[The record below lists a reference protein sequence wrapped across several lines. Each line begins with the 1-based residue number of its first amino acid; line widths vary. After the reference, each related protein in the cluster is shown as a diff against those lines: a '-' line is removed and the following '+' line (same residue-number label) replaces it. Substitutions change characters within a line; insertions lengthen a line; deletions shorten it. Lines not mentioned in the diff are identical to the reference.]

1 MNKKQK
7 IIVVVT
13 IFALVLLCGGLTFAY
28 FTSFTS
34 SESGST
40 IATKGGTMNIKYDNG
55 SGNITLS
62 NIYPRSSAWVNKTF
76 TVTGNNTTDLSMYYG
91 ISLVV
96 DNNSFGN
103 YLSYTLTGTNTSN
116 NGNLIPNTTE
126 NQTIFD
132 GVETYDLG
140 VGSFNKATN
149 AVHTYSFKIF
159 FLDTGEEQNYA
170 QEANFASHLVINSI
184 NPDGSVAYV
193 GQGRNFITE
202 NSTTVDREFSVLSN
216 AIKEEKYV
224 ASLIVEKNT
233 YSDGELKYTLTGTN
247 SSNNGTMIANATNV
261 SIPSGDNQV
270 ITLGTGV
277 LSGSGSTKHNYKIT
291 INDNNDGISSLSNA
305 ISEKYD
311 VMLLSHLRNFYGRL
325 EITSGNKTIYSAVI
339 KQGTKDNPTTTI
351 GTAATTNE
359 GLIKTTDDYGT
370 AYYYRGAA
378 ENNYVRFAGMCW
390 RIVRTTGNNDVK
402 LVLYNNDSSDCTL
415 TGEGLAYAKYASSY
429 TSSFSDNH
437 AHTSAGYMYGLEDD
451 NTNTAC
457 LFNVN
462 DTVVNK
468 YSSYKTES
476 ACTKAGGKWAAN
488 QYSVYF
494 SNVKESV
501 ALKNLNTWYKAKLTA
516 YTDKLADVIWCND
529 KSVSSTTSTG
539 YTFGIAGRGSNSSY
553 SLICPNDYNGGKLSK
568 YTVSDTT
575 NGNGDLTYPIGLLT
589 ADEIIYAGG
598 VVASNNTL
606 STQYLYTNTGKADI
620 LLTPFQYDS
629 NDNIDEGQVTLHSA
643 ATNGNNMYPYVPDQ
657 TMVLFV
663 FLGVDTYLRPS
674 IALKGNVIVSGS
686 GSASDPFVVK

>member
-96 DNNSFGN
+96 DNNDFGS
-103 YLSYTLTGTNTSN
+103 YLSYTLSGTNTSN

-126 NQTIFD
+126 NQNILYE
-132 GVETYDLG
+132 VETYDLG

-159 FLDTGEEQNYA
+159 FLDTGKEQNYA
-170 QEANFASHLVINSI
+170 QEANFAAHLVINSI
-184 NPDGSVAYV
+184 NPDGAVAYV
-193 GQGRNFITE
+193 GHGRNFITE
-202 NSTTVDREFSVLSN
+202 NATTVDREFSILSN
-216 AIKEEKYV
+216 EIKEEKYV
-224 ASLIVEKNT
+224 VSLIVEENT

-261 SIPSGDNQV
+261 SIPNGDNQV

-291 INDNNDGISSLSNA
+291 INDNNDEISFLSKN
-305 ISEKYD
+305 YN
-311 VMLLSHLRNFYGRL
+311 LTPLRMKRKFVGLL
-325 EITSGNKTIYSAVI
+325 EIISGNKTLYSAVTE
-339 KQGTKDNPTTTI
+339 QGTKDSPTTTI
-351 GTAATTNE
+351 GTAANPDE

-390 RIVRTTGNNDVK
+390 RIVRTTGNNNVK

-415 TGEGLAYAKYASSY
+415 TGEGLAYAKFASNY

-437 AHTSAGYMYGLEDD
+437 AHTSAGYMYGLEDE

-457 LFNVN
+457 LFNEN
-462 DTVVNK
+462 DKVVNK

-476 ACTKAGGKWAAN
+476 ACVKAGGKWAAN

-529 KSVSSTTSTG
+529 KSISGTTSTG
-539 YTFGIAGRGSNSSY
+539 YTFGVAGRRANGSY
-553 SLICPNDYNGGKLSK
+553 SLICPDDYNGGKLSK

-589 ADEIIYAGG
+589 VDEVMYAGG
-598 VVASNNTL
+598 VEITNESLGYL
-606 STQYLYTNTGKADI
+606 SANTGKADI
-620 LLTPFQYDS
+620 LLTPYQYSS
-629 NDNIDEGQVTLHSA
+629 NYDYDNAEITFHASVAG
-643 ATNGNNMYPYVPDQ
+643 GNNLFPYIPDE
-657 TMVLFV
+657 TMVLIV
-663 FLGVDTYLRPS
+663 FLGADTYLRPS

-686 GSASDPFVVK
+686 GSASDPFVVR

>member
-96 DNNSFGN
+96 DNNDFGS
-103 YLSYTLTGTNTSN
+103 YLSYTLSGTNTSN

-126 NQTIFD
+126 NQNIFYE
-132 GVETYDLG
+132 VETYDLG

-159 FLDTGEEQNYA
+159 FLDTGKEQNYA
-170 QEANFASHLVINSI
+170 QEANFAAHLVINSI

-261 SIPSGDNQV
+261 SIPNGDNQV

-291 INDNNDGISSLSNA
+291 INDNNDEISFLSKNYNLTPLMM
-305 ISEKYD
+305 KKRKF
-311 VMLLSHLRNFYGRL
+311 VGLL
-325 EITSGNKTIYSAVI
+325 EIISGNKTIYSAVI
-339 KQGTKDNPTTTI
+339 KQGTKDNPITTI
-351 GTAATTNE
+351 GTAANTDE

-370 AYYYRGAA
+370 AYYYRGAV

-415 TGEGLAYAKYASSY
+415 TGEGLAYAKFASNY
-429 TSSFSDNH
+429 TSAFNDTNSSEVNGIVN
-437 AHTSAGYMYGLEDD
+437 SAFMYGQFFTTDANRCLMLE
-451 NTNTAC
+451 NGS
-457 LFNVN
+457 
-462 DTVVNK
+462 VVDKVRTYGNET
-468 YSSYKTES
+468 S
-476 ACTKAGGKWAAN
+476 CINAGGKWATTMYDAT
-488 QYSVYF
+488 F
-494 SNVKESV
+494 ANVKKSTS
-501 ALKNLNTWYKAKLTA
+501 LTNLETWYKARLES
-516 YTDKLADVIWCND
+516 YNDKLADVIWCND
-529 KSVSSTTSTG
+529 KKVASSSSEIVSFALNERFQTG
-539 YTFGIAGRGSNSSY
+539 ASM
-553 SLICPNDYNGGKLSK
+553 ICNDDAMEGKLNK
-568 YTVSDTT
+568 YTVNDTT
-575 NGNGDLTYPIGLLT
+575 NGNGDLTYPIGMLT
-589 ADEIIYAGG
+589 ADEIAFAGG
-598 VVASNNTL
+598 SVTGQTSTFYISENASLASWTLTPIEWSSSDGSSTAIITGSQFGYMYSVISNNK
-606 STQYLYTNTGKADI
+606 YI
-620 LLTPFQYDS
+620 
-629 NDNIDEGQVTLHSA
+629 
-643 ATNGNNMYPYVPDQ
+643 
-657 TMVLFV
+657 
-663 FLGVDTYLRPS
+663 RPS

-686 GSASDPFVVK
+686 GSASDPFVVR

>member
-76 TVTGNNTTDLSMYYG
+76 TVTGNNTTDLNMYYG

-96 DNNSFGN
+96 DNNDFGS
-103 YLSYTLTGTNTSN
+103 YLSYTLSGTNTSN
-116 NGNLIPNTTE
+116 NGSLIPNITT
-126 NQTIFD
+126 NQSIN
-132 GVETYDLG
+132 GVSSTYELG

-170 QEANFASHLVINSI
+170 QDAYFAAHLVINSI
-184 NPDGSVAYV
+184 NPDGAVAYI
-193 GQGRNFITE
+193 GQGRNFIIE
-202 NSTTVDREFSVLSN
+202 NSTIVDREFSVLSN
-216 AIKEEKYV
+216 ETKEEKYV
-224 ASLIVEKNT
+224 VSLMVEENT

-261 SIPSGDNQV
+261 SIPNGDNQV

-291 INDNNDGISSLSNA
+291 INDNNDGISSLSNI
-305 ISEKYD
+305 ISEKHD
-311 VMLLSHLRNFYGRL
+311 VMLLHNARNFSGRL
-325 EITSGNKTIYSAVI
+325 EIISGNKTIYSAVI
-339 KQGTKDNPTTTI
+339 KQGTKDNPITSI
-351 GTAATTNE
+351 GTATTTNE

-390 RIVRTTGNNDVK
+390 RIVRTTGNNNVK

-415 TGEGLAYAKYASSY
+415 TGEGLAYAKFASNY
-429 TSSFSDNH
+429 TSAFNDTNSSEVNGIVN
-437 AHTSAGYMYGLEDD
+437 SAFMYGQFFTTDANRCLMLE
-451 NTNTAC
+451 NGS
-457 LFNVN
+457 
-462 DTVVNK
+462 VVDKVSTYGNET
-468 YSSYKTES
+468 S
-476 ACTKAGGKWAAN
+476 CINAGGKWATTMYDAT
-488 QYSVYF
+488 F
-494 SNVKESV
+494 ANVKKSTS
-501 ALKNLNTWYKAKLTA
+501 LTNLETWYKARLES
-516 YTDKLADVIWCND
+516 YNDKLADVIWCND
-529 KSVSSTTSTG
+529 KKVASSSSKIVSFALNERFQTG
-539 YTFGIAGRGSNSSY
+539 ASM
-553 SLICPNDYNGGKLSK
+553 ICNDDAMEGKLNK
-568 YTVSDTT
+568 YTVNDTT
-575 NGNGDLTYPIGLLT
+575 NGNGDLTYPIGMLT
-589 ADEIIYAGG
+589 ADEIAFAGG
-598 VVASNNTL
+598 SVTGQTSTFYISENASLASWTLTPIDWSSSDGSSTAIITGSQFGYMYSAISNNK
-606 STQYLYTNTGKADI
+606 YI
-620 LLTPFQYDS
+620 
-629 NDNIDEGQVTLHSA
+629 
-643 ATNGNNMYPYVPDQ
+643 
-657 TMVLFV
+657 
-663 FLGVDTYLRPS
+663 RPS

-686 GSASDPFVVK
+686 GSASDPFVVR

>member
-1 MNKKQK
+1 MDKKQK
-7 IIVVVT
+7 IIVIVT
-13 IFALVLLCGGLTFAY
+13 IFALVLLCSGLTFAY
-28 FTSFTS
+28 FTSLTS
-34 SESGST
+34 SESAST
-40 IATKGGTMNIKYDNG
+40 IYVKGGTMDITYASGD
-55 SGNITLS
+55 GNIIME
-62 NIYPRSSAWVNKTF
+62 NIYPRAAAWVNKSF
-76 TVTGNNTTDLSMYYG
+76 TVTGNNTTDLNMYYG

-96 DNNSFGN
+96 DNNNFEN

-126 NQTIFD
+126 NQKVFD

-149 AVHTYSFKIF
+149 AVHTYNFKIF

-170 QEANFASHLVINSI
+170 QEANFAAHLVINSI

-193 GQGRNFITE
+193 GQGRNFITK
-202 NSTTVDREFSVLSN
+202 NSTTIDREFSVLSN
-216 AIKEEKYV
+216 EIKEEKYV

-261 SIPSGDNQV
+261 SIPNGDNQV

-291 INDNNDGISSLSNA
+291 INDNTKKNSFLSKNYNLTPLGIN
-305 ISEKYD
+305 
-311 VMLLSHLRNFYGRL
+311 RNFVGLL

-339 KQGTKDNPTTTI
+339 KQGTKDNPTTSI

-370 AYYYRGAA
+370 AYYYRGAV

-476 ACTKAGGKWAAN
+476 ACVKAGGKWAAN

-529 KSVSSTTSTG
+529 KSVSGTTSTG

-589 ADEIIYAGG
+589 ADEIMYAGG
-598 VVASNNTL
+598 VVVSNNAS

-620 LLTPFQYDS
+620 LLTPYQYDS
-629 NDNIDEGQVTLHSA
+629 NYNFDEQKITLHSVA
-643 ATNGNNMYPYVPDQ
+643 INGNNMYPSIPDE
-657 TMVLFV
+657 TVALIV

-674 IALKGNVIVSGS
+674 IALKGNVSVSGS
-686 GSASDPFVVK
+686 GSASDPFVVR

>member
-1 MNKKQK
+1 MNNKQK

-40 IATKGGTMNIKYDNG
+40 IATKGGTMDITYASGD
-55 SGNITLS
+55 GNIIME
-62 NIYPRSSAWVNKTF
+62 NIYPRAAAWVNKSF
-76 TVTGNNTTDLSMYYG
+76 TVTGNNTTDLSMSYG
-91 ISLVV
+91 ISLIV
-96 DNNSFGN
+96 DNNDYYSD
-103 YLSYTLTGTNTSN
+103 LSYTLTGVNTSN
-116 NGNLIPNTTE
+116 NGNVIPDINDNVPIINSTKIYE
-126 NQTIFD
+126 
-132 GVETYDLG
+132 LG
-140 VGSFNKATN
+140 VGSFTKATN

-159 FLDTGEEQNYA
+159 FLDTGKEQNYA
-170 QEANFASHLVINSI
+170 QGANFAAHLVITSV
-184 NPDGSVAYV
+184 NPDGNVVYN
-193 GQGRNFITE
+193 GTGRN
-202 NSTTVDREFSVLSN
+202 VVLS
-216 AIKEEKYV
+216 EEAKVNNITKSFNVANYV
-224 ASLIVEKNT
+224 NQETDYEMFLIVNENT
-233 YSDGELKYTLTGTN
+233 YHNLTYSIKG
-247 SSNNGTMIANATNV
+247 TNV
-261 SIPSGDNQV
+261 SN
-270 ITLGTGV
+270 
-277 LSGSGSTKHNYKIT
+277 SGSMISNVSDVSIPRERDNTISLGKGKLSDLNTKHTYAVTFNENVSKTNLNNISKQVDTKLLARKLYTFSGKI
-291 INDNNDGISSLSNA
+291 
-305 ISEKYD
+305 
-311 VMLLSHLRNFYGRL
+311 

-339 KQGTKDNPTTTI
+339 KQGTKDNPTTSI

-370 AYYYRGAA
+370 AYYYRGAV

-390 RIVRTTGNNDVK
+390 RIVRTTGSNDVK

-476 ACTKAGGKWAAN
+476 ACVKAGGKWAAN

-539 YTFGIAGRGSNSSY
+539 YTYGIAGRGSNRSY

-589 ADEIIYAGG
+589 ADEIMYAGG
-598 VVASNNTL
+598 VAASNNTS
-606 STQYLYTNTGKADI
+606 STQYLYTNTGKADL
-620 LLTPFQYDS
+620 LLTPYQYNS
-629 NDNIDEGQVTLHSA
+629 NDNIDQGQATLHSA
-643 ATNGNNMYPYVPDQ
+643 AFNGNNMYPSIPD
-657 TMVLFV
+657 TAKAIIA

-674 IALKGNVIVSGS
+674 IALKGNVSVSGS

>member
-1 MNKKQK
+1 MNNKQK

-40 IATKGGTMNIKYDNG
+40 IATKGGTMDITYASGD
-55 SGNITLS
+55 GNIIME
-62 NIYPRSSAWVNKTF
+62 NIYPRAAAWVNKSF
-76 TVTGNNTTDLSMYYG
+76 TVTGNNTTDLNMYYG

-96 DNNSFGN
+96 DNNDFRS
-103 YLSYTLTGTNTSN
+103 YLSYTLSGTNTSN
-116 NGNLIPNTTE
+116 NGNLIPDINDNVPIINSTKIYE
-126 NQTIFD
+126 
-132 GVETYDLG
+132 LG
-140 VGSFNKATN
+140 VGSFTKATN

-159 FLDTGEEQNYA
+159 FLDTGKEQNFG
-170 QEANFASHLVINSI
+170 QGANFAAHLVITSV
-184 NPDGSVAYV
+184 NPDGNVVYN
-193 GQGRNFITE
+193 GTGRN
-202 NSTTVDREFSVLSN
+202 VVLSEAAKVN
-216 AIKEEKYV
+216 NITKSFNVANYV
-224 ASLIVEKNT
+224 NQETDYEMFLIVNENT
-233 YSDGELKYTLTGTN
+233 YDNLTYSIKGTN
-247 SSNNGTMIANATNV
+247 VSNSGSMISNVSDV
-261 SIPSGDNQV
+261 SIPSERDNT
-270 ITLGTGV
+270 ISLGKGK
-277 LSGSGSTKHNYKIT
+277 LSDLNTKHTYAVTFNENVSKTNLNNISKQVDTKLLMRNLYTFSGKI
-291 INDNNDGISSLSNA
+291 
-305 ISEKYD
+305 
-311 VMLLSHLRNFYGRL
+311 

-339 KQGTKDNPTTTI
+339 KQGTKDNPTTSI

-370 AYYYRGAA
+370 AYYYRGAV

-390 RIVRTTGNNDVK
+390 RIVRTTGSNDVK
-402 LVLYNNDSSDCTL
+402 LVLYNNDSDNCTL

-476 ACTKAGGKWAAN
+476 ACVKAGGKWAAN

-501 ALKNLNTWYKAKLTA
+501 ALKNLNTWYNAKLTA

-529 KSVSSTTSTG
+529 KSVSGTTSTG
-539 YTFGIAGRGSNSSY
+539 YTFGIAGRGSNRSY

-589 ADEIIYAGG
+589 ADEIMYAGG
-598 VVASNNTL
+598 VAASNNTS
-606 STQYLYTNTGKADI
+606 STQYLYTNTGKADL
-620 LLTPFQYDS
+620 LLTPYQYNS
-629 NDNIDEGQVTLHSA
+629 NDNIDQGQATLHSA
-643 ATNGNNMYPYVPDQ
+643 AFNGNNMYPSIPD
-657 TMVLFV
+657 TAKAIIA

-674 IALKGNVIVSGS
+674 IALKGNVSVSGS

>member
-1 MNKKQK
+1 MNNKQK

-40 IATKGGTMNIKYDNG
+40 IATKGGTMNITYASGD
-55 SGNITLS
+55 GNIIME
-62 NIYPRSSAWVNKTF
+62 NIYPRAAAWVNKSF
-76 TVTGNNTTDLSMYYG
+76 TVTGNNTTDLSMSYG
-91 ISLVV
+91 ISLIV
-96 DNNSFGN
+96 DNNDYYSD
-103 YLSYTLTGTNTSN
+103 LSYTLTGVNTSN
-116 NGNLIPNTTE
+116 NGNVIPDINDNVPIINSTKIYE
-126 NQTIFD
+126 
-132 GVETYDLG
+132 LG
-140 VGSFNKATN
+140 VGSFTKATN

-159 FLDTGEEQNYA
+159 FLDTGKEQNFG
-170 QEANFASHLVINSI
+170 QGANFAAHLVITSV
-184 NPDGSVAYV
+184 NPDGNVVYN
-193 GQGRNFITE
+193 GTGRN
-202 NSTTVDREFSVLSN
+202 VVLS
-216 AIKEEKYV
+216 EEAKVNNITKSFNVANYV
-224 ASLIVEKNT
+224 NQETDYEMFLIVNENT
-233 YSDGELKYTLTGTN
+233 YDNLTYSIKGTN
-247 SSNNGTMIANATNV
+247 VSNSGSMISNVSDV
-261 SIPSGDNQV
+261 SIPSERDNT
-270 ITLGTGV
+270 ISLGKGK
-277 LSGSGSTKHNYKIT
+277 LSDLNTKHTYAVTFNENVSKTNLNNISKQVDTKLLKRNLYTFSGKI
-291 INDNNDGISSLSNA
+291 
-305 ISEKYD
+305 
-311 VMLLSHLRNFYGRL
+311 

-339 KQGTKDNPTTTI
+339 KQGTKDNPTTSI

-370 AYYYRGAA
+370 AYYYRGAV

-402 LVLYNNDSSDCTL
+402 LVLYNNDSDNCTL

-462 DTVVNK
+462 DIVVNK

-476 ACTKAGGKWAAN
+476 ACVKAGGKWAAN

-529 KSVSSTTSTG
+529 KSVSGTTSTG
-539 YTFGIAGRGSNSSY
+539 YTYGIAGRGSNSSY

-589 ADEIIYAGG
+589 ADEIMYAGG
-598 VVASNNTL
+598 VAASNNTL
-606 STQYLYTNTGKADI
+606 STQYLYTNTGKADL
-620 LLTPFQYDS
+620 LLTPYQYNS
-629 NDNIDEGQVTLHSA
+629 NNNIDEGQVTSHSA
-643 ATNGNNMYPYVPDQ
+643 AINGNNMYPSIPDEA
-657 TMVLFV
+657 MALIV

-674 IALKGNVIVSGS
+674 IALKGNVSVSGS

>member
-1 MNKKQK
+1 MNNKQK

-40 IATKGGTMNIKYDNG
+40 IATKGGTMDITYASGD
-55 SGNITLS
+55 GNIIME
-62 NIYPRSSAWVNKTF
+62 NIYPRAAAWVNKSF
-76 TVTGNNTTDLSMYYG
+76 TVTGNNTTDLSMSYG
-91 ISLVV
+91 ISLIV
-96 DNNSFGN
+96 DNNDYYSD
-103 YLSYTLTGTNTSN
+103 LSYTLTGVNTSN
-116 NGNLIPNTTE
+116 NGNVIPDINDNVPIINSTKIYE
-126 NQTIFD
+126 
-132 GVETYDLG
+132 LG
-140 VGSFNKATN
+140 VGSFTKATN

-159 FLDTGEEQNYA
+159 FLDTGKEQNFG
-170 QEANFASHLVINSI
+170 QGANFAAHLVITSV
-184 NPDGSVAYV
+184 NPDGNVVYN
-193 GQGRNFITE
+193 GTGRN
-202 NSTTVDREFSVLSN
+202 VVLSEAAKVN
-216 AIKEEKYV
+216 NITKSFNVANYV
-224 ASLIVEKNT
+224 NQETDYEMFLIVNENT
-233 YSDGELKYTLTGTN
+233 YDNLTYSIKGTN
-247 SSNNGTMIANATNV
+247 VSNSGSMISNVSDV
-261 SIPSGDNQV
+261 SIPSERDNT
-270 ITLGTGV
+270 ISLGKGK
-277 LSGSGSTKHNYKIT
+277 LSDLNTKHTYAVTFNENVSKTNLNNISKQVDTKLLMRNLYTFSGKI
-291 INDNNDGISSLSNA
+291 
-305 ISEKYD
+305 
-311 VMLLSHLRNFYGRL
+311 

-339 KQGTKDNPTTTI
+339 KQGTKDNPTTSI

-370 AYYYRGAA
+370 AYYYRGAV

-390 RIVRTTGNNDVK
+390 RIVRTTGSNDVK
-402 LVLYNNDSSDCTL
+402 LVLYNNDSDNCTL

-476 ACTKAGGKWAAN
+476 ACVKAGGKWAAN

-501 ALKNLNTWYKAKLTA
+501 ALKNLNTWYNAKLTA

-529 KSVSSTTSTG
+529 KSVSGTTSTG
-539 YTFGIAGRGSNSSY
+539 YTFGIAGRGSNRSY

-589 ADEIIYAGG
+589 ADEIMYAGG
-598 VVASNNTL
+598 VAASNNTS
-606 STQYLYTNTGKADI
+606 STQYLYTNTGKADL
-620 LLTPFQYDS
+620 LLTPYQYNS
-629 NDNIDEGQVTLHSA
+629 NDNIDQGQATLHSA
-643 ATNGNNMYPYVPDQ
+643 AFNGNNMYPSIPD
-657 TMVLFV
+657 TAKAIIA

-674 IALKGNVIVSGS
+674 IALKGNVSVSGS
-686 GSASDPFVVK
+686 GSASDPFVVR

>member
-7 IIVVVT
+7 IIIIVT

-28 FTSFTS
+28 FTSLTS
-34 SESGST
+34 SESAST
-40 IATKGGTMNIKYDNG
+40 IYVKGGTMDITYASGD
-55 SGNITLS
+55 GNIIME
-62 NIYPRSSAWVNKTF
+62 NIYPRAAAWVNKSF

-96 DNNSFGN
+96 DNNNFEN

-126 NQTIFD
+126 NQKIFD
-132 GVETYDLG
+132 RLETYDLG

-159 FLDTGEEQNYA
+159 FLDNGKEQNYA
-170 QEANFASHLVINSI
+170 QEANFAAHLVINSI

-193 GQGRNFITE
+193 GQGKLISMSNEDSESVTK
-202 NSTTVDREFSVLSN
+202 EFSVLSN
-216 AIKEEKYV
+216 ENKEEKYI
-224 ASLIVEKNT
+224 ATLTYTNT
-233 YSDGELKYTLTGTN
+233 YITGDLTYNLIGTN
-247 SSNNGTMIANATNV
+247 LTNNGTMIANATNV
-261 SIPSGDNQV
+261 SIPNGDNQV
-270 ITLGTGV
+270 ITLGTGL
-277 LSGSGSTKHNYKIT
+277 LSDSSNTKHNYKLT
-291 INDNNDGISSLSNA
+291 INDNTKKISFLSKNYNLTPLA
-305 ISEKYD
+305 IN
-311 VMLLSHLRNFYGRL
+311 RNFVGLL
-325 EITSGNKTIYSAVI
+325 EITSDNKTIYSAVI
-339 KQGTKDNPTTTI
+339 KQGTKDNPTTSI

-370 AYYYRGAA
+370 AYYYRGAV

-402 LVLYNNDSSDCTL
+402 LVLYNNDSDNCTL
-415 TGEGLAYAKYASSY
+415 TGDSLAYAKFASNY

-476 ACTKAGGKWAAN
+476 ACVKAGGKWAAN

-529 KSVSSTTSTG
+529 KSVSGTTSTG

-589 ADEIIYAGG
+589 ADEIMYAGG
-598 VVASNNTL
+598 VATSNNTS
-606 STQYLYTNTGKADI
+606 STQYLYTNTGKADL
-620 LLTPFQYDS
+620 LLTPYQYDS
-629 NDNIDEGQVTLHSA
+629 NYNIDEGQATLHSVA
-643 ATNGNNMYPYVPDQ
+643 INGNNMYPSIPDEAK
-657 TMVLFV
+657 TIIV

-674 IALKGNVIVSGS
+674 IALKGNVGVSGS

>member
-1 MNKKQK
+1 MDKKQK
-7 IIVVVT
+7 IIVIVT
-13 IFALVLLCGGLTFAY
+13 VFALVLLGGGLTFAY

-40 IATKGGTMNIKYDNG
+40 IATKGGTMNIKYANG

-76 TVTGNNTTDLSMYYG
+76 TVTGNNTTDLNMYYG

-96 DNNSFGN
+96 DNNNFEN

-116 NGNLIPNTTE
+116 NGNSIPNTTE
-126 NQTIFD
+126 NQKIFD

-159 FLDTGEEQNYA
+159 FLDTGNDQNYA
-170 QEANFASHLVINSI
+170 QNANFAAHLVINSI

-193 GQGRNFITE
+193 GQGKLISMSNEDSESVTK
-202 NSTTVDREFSVLSN
+202 EFSVLSN
-216 AIKEEKYV
+216 ENKEEKYI
-224 ASLIVEKNT
+224 ATLTYTNT
-233 YSDGELKYTLTGTN
+233 YITGDLTYNLIGTN
-247 SSNNGTMIANATNV
+247 LTNNGTMIANATNV
-261 SIPSGDNQV
+261 SIPKGSNQV
-270 ITLGTGV
+270 ITLGTGL
-277 LSGSGSTKHNYKIT
+277 LSDLSNTKHNYKLT
-291 INDNNDGISSLSNA
+291 INDNTKKNSFLSKNYNLTPLGINQ
-305 ISEKYD
+305 
-311 VMLLSHLRNFYGRL
+311 NFVGLL

-339 KQGTKDNPTTTI
+339 KQGTKDSPTTSI

-370 AYYYRGAA
+370 AYYYRGAV

-402 LVLYNNDSSDCTL
+402 LVLYNNDSDNCTL

-476 ACTKAGGKWAAN
+476 ACVKAGGKWAAN

-568 YTVSDTT
+568 YTVSDTN

-589 ADEIIYAGG
+589 ADEIMYAGG
-598 VVASNNTL
+598 VANSNNT
-606 STQYLYTNTGKADI
+606 SSAQYLYTNTGKADI
-620 LLTPFQYDS
+620 LLTPYQYDS
-629 NDNIDEGQVTLHSA
+629 NYNLDEGKITLHTAVTS
-643 ATNGNNMYPYVPDQ
+643 GNIYPLIPD
-657 TMVLFV
+657 TAKAIIV

-674 IALKGNVIVSGS
+674 IALKGNVSVSGS

>member
-1 MNKKQK
+1 MDKKQK
-7 IIVVVT
+7 IIVIVT
-13 IFALVLLCGGLTFAY
+13 IFALVLLCSGLTFAY

-76 TVTGNNTTDLSMYYG
+76 TVTGNNTTDLNMYYG

-96 DNNSFGN
+96 DNNDFVS
-103 YLSYTLTGTNTSN
+103 YLSYTLSGTNTSN

-126 NQTIFD
+126 NQTIFN
-132 GVETYDLG
+132 GVGTYDLG

-170 QEANFASHLVINSI
+170 QEANFAAHLVINSI

-216 AIKEEKYV
+216 EIKEEKYV

-261 SIPSGDNQV
+261 SIPNGDNQV

-291 INDNNDGISSLSNA
+291 INNNMNTVSLLSN
-305 ISEKYD
+305 SSKLYPS
-311 VMLLSHLRNFYGRL
+311 LLKREYVFSGRL
-325 EITSGNKTIYSAVI
+325 EITSGNKTLYSAVI
-339 KQGTKDNPTTTI
+339 KQGTKDNPTTSI

-402 LVLYNNDSSDCTL
+402 LVLYNNDSDNCTL
-415 TGEGLAYAKYASSY
+415 TGEGLAYAKFASNY
-429 TSSFSDNH
+429 TSAFNH
-437 AHTSAGYMYGLEDD
+437 TNSSEMNGIVDSAFMYGHFFATDANRCLMLENGSVVDKVSTYG
-451 NTNTAC
+451 NKTSCTN
-457 LFNVN
+457 
-462 DTVVNK
+462 
-468 YSSYKTES
+468 
-476 ACTKAGGKWAAN
+476 AGGKWATTMYDAAFAN
-488 QYSVYF
+488 
-494 SNVKESV
+494 
-501 ALKNLNTWYKAKLTA
+501 LKKSTSLTNLETWYKAKLEP
-516 YTDKLADVIWCND
+516 YNDKLADVIWCND
-529 KSVSSTTSTG
+529 KKVASSSSEIISFALKGRFQTG
-539 YTFGIAGRGSNSSY
+539 ASM
-553 SLICPNDYNGGKLSK
+553 ICNDDVMGGKLNK
-568 YTVSDTT
+568 YTVNDTT
-575 NGNGDLTYPIGLLT
+575 NGNGDLTYPIGMLT
-589 ADEIIYAGG
+589 ADEIAFAGG
-598 VVASNNTL
+598 SVTGQTSTFYISENASLASWT
-606 STQYLYTNTGKADI
+606 
-620 LLTPFQYDS
+620 LTPVEWSSSDGSLTAIITGSQFGYMY
-629 NDNIDEGQVTLHSA
+629 SA
-643 ATNGNNMYPYVPDQ
+643 VFNNHYI
-657 TMVLFV
+657 
-663 FLGVDTYLRPS
+663 RPS
-674 IALKGNVIVSGS
+674 IALKGNVGVSGS
-686 GSASDPFVVK
+686 GSASDPFVVR

>member
-1 MNKKQK
+1 MNNKQK

-40 IATKGGTMNIKYDNG
+40 IATKGGTMDITYASGD
-55 SGNITLS
+55 GNIIME
-62 NIYPRSSAWVNKTF
+62 NIYPRAAAWVNKSF
-76 TVTGNNTTDLSMYYG
+76 TVTGNNTTDLNMYYG

-96 DNNSFGN
+96 DNNDFRS
-103 YLSYTLTGTNTSN
+103 YLSYTLSGTNTSN
-116 NGNLIPNTTE
+116 NGNLIPDINDNVPIINSTKIYE
-126 NQTIFD
+126 
-132 GVETYDLG
+132 LG
-140 VGSFNKATN
+140 VGSFTKATN

-159 FLDTGEEQNYA
+159 FLDTGKEQNFG
-170 QEANFASHLVINSI
+170 QGANFAAHLVITSV
-184 NPDGSVAYV
+184 NPDGNVVYN
-193 GQGRNFITE
+193 GTGRN
-202 NSTTVDREFSVLSN
+202 VVLS
-216 AIKEEKYV
+216 EEAKVNNITKSFNVANYV
-224 ASLIVEKNT
+224 NQETDYEMFLIVNENT
-233 YSDGELKYTLTGTN
+233 YDNLTYSIKGTN
-247 SSNNGTMIANATNV
+247 VSNSGSMISNVSDV
-261 SIPSGDNQV
+261 SIPSERDNT
-270 ITLGTGV
+270 ISLGKGK
-277 LSGSGSTKHNYKIT
+277 LSDLNTKHTYAVTFNENVSKTNLNNISKQVDTKLLKRNLYTFSGKI
-291 INDNNDGISSLSNA
+291 
-305 ISEKYD
+305 
-311 VMLLSHLRNFYGRL
+311 

-339 KQGTKDNPTTTI
+339 KQGTKDNPTTSI

-370 AYYYRGAA
+370 AYYYRGAV

-390 RIVRTTGNNDVK
+390 RIVRTTGSNDVK

-476 ACTKAGGKWAAN
+476 ACVKAGGKWAAN

-539 YTFGIAGRGSNSSY
+539 YTYGIAGRGSNRSY

-589 ADEIIYAGG
+589 ADEIMYAGG
-598 VVASNNTL
+598 VAASNNTS
-606 STQYLYTNTGKADI
+606 STQYLYTNTGKADL
-620 LLTPFQYDS
+620 LLTPYQYNS
-629 NDNIDEGQVTLHSA
+629 NDNIDQGQATLHSA
-643 ATNGNNMYPYVPDQ
+643 AFNGNNMYPSIPD
-657 TMVLFV
+657 TAKAIIA

-674 IALKGNVIVSGS
+674 IALKGNVSVSGS

>member
-7 IIVVVT
+7 IIVIIT

-40 IATKGGTMNIKYDNG
+40 IATKGGTMNITYASGD
-55 SGNITLS
+55 GNIIME
-62 NIYPRSSAWVNKTF
+62 NIYPRAAAWVNKSF
-76 TVTGNNTTDLSMYYG
+76 TVTGNNTTDLNMYYG

-96 DNNSFGN
+96 DNNDFRS
-103 YLSYTLTGTNTSN
+103 YLSYTLSGTNTSN

-126 NQTIFD
+126 NQTIFN
-132 GVETYDLG
+132 GVGTYDLG

-159 FLDTGEEQNYA
+159 FLDTGKEQNFV
-170 QEANFASHLVINSI
+170 QEANFAAHLVINSI
-184 NPDGSVAYV
+184 TPDGSVAYV
-193 GQGRNFITE
+193 GQGKLISMSTE
-202 NSTTVDREFSVLSN
+202 DSESVTKEFSVLSN
-216 AIKEEKYV
+216 ENKEEKYI
-224 ASLIVEKNT
+224 ATLTYTNT
-233 YSDGELKYTLTGTN
+233 YITGDLTYNLIGTN
-247 SSNNGTMIANATNV
+247 LTNNGTMIANATNV
-261 SIPSGDNQV
+261 SIPKGSNQV
-270 ITLGTGV
+270 ITLGTGL
-277 LSGSGSTKHNYKIT
+277 LSDSSNTKHNYKLT
-291 INDNNDGISSLSNA
+291 INDNTKKISFLSKNYNLTPLA
-305 ISEKYD
+305 IN
-311 VMLLSHLRNFYGRL
+311 RNFVGLL
-325 EITSGNKTIYSAVI
+325 EITSDNKTIYSAVI

-351 GTAATTNE
+351 GTAASTDE

-370 AYYYRGAA
+370 AYYYRGAV

-390 RIVRTTGNNDVK
+390 RIVRTTGSNDVK
-402 LVLYNNDSSDCTL
+402 LVLYNNDSDNCTL

-476 ACTKAGGKWAAN
+476 ACVKAGGKWAAN

-501 ALKNLNTWYKAKLTA
+501 ALKNLNTWYNAKLTA

-529 KSVSSTTSTG
+529 KSVSGTTSTG
-539 YTFGIAGRGSNSSY
+539 YTFGIAGRGSNRSY

-589 ADEIIYAGG
+589 ADEIMYAGG
-598 VVASNNTL
+598 VAASNNTS
-606 STQYLYTNTGKADI
+606 STQYLYTNTGKADL
-620 LLTPFQYDS
+620 LLTPYQYNS
-629 NDNIDEGQVTLHSA
+629 NDNIDQGQATLHSA
-643 ATNGNNMYPYVPDQ
+643 AFNGNNMYPSIPD
-657 TMVLFV
+657 TAKAIIA

-674 IALKGNVIVSGS
+674 IALKGNVSISGS
-686 GSASDPFVVK
+686 GSASDPFVVR

>member
-1 MNKKQK
+1 MNNKQK

-40 IATKGGTMNIKYDNG
+40 IATKGGTMNITYASGD
-55 SGNITLS
+55 GNIIME
-62 NIYPRSSAWVNKTF
+62 NIYPRAAAWVNKSF
-76 TVTGNNTTDLSMYYG
+76 TVTGNNTTDLNMYYG

-96 DNNSFGN
+96 DNNDFRS
-103 YLSYTLTGTNTSN
+103 YLSYTLSGTNTSN

-126 NQTIFD
+126 NQTIFN
-132 GVETYDLG
+132 GVGTYDLG

-159 FLDTGEEQNYA
+159 FLDTGKEQNFV
-170 QEANFASHLVINSI
+170 QEANFAAHLVINSI
-184 NPDGSVAYV
+184 TPDGSVAYV
-193 GQGRNFITE
+193 GQGKLISMSTE
-202 NSTTVDREFSVLSN
+202 DSESVTKEFSVLSN
-216 AIKEEKYV
+216 ENKEEKYI
-224 ASLIVEKNT
+224 ATLTYTNT
-233 YSDGELKYTLTGTN
+233 YITGDLTYNLIGTN
-247 SSNNGTMIANATNV
+247 LTNNGTMIANATNV
-261 SIPSGDNQV
+261 SIPKGSNQV
-270 ITLGTGV
+270 ITLGTGL
-277 LSGSGSTKHNYKIT
+277 LSDSSNTKHNYKLT
-291 INDNNDGISSLSNA
+291 INDNTKKISFLSKNYNLTPLA
-305 ISEKYD
+305 IN
-311 VMLLSHLRNFYGRL
+311 RNFVGLL

-370 AYYYRGAA
+370 AYYYRGAV

-402 LVLYNNDSSDCTL
+402 LVLYNNDSDNCTL

-476 ACTKAGGKWAAN
+476 ACVKAGGKWAAN

-501 ALKNLNTWYKAKLTA
+501 ALKNLNTWYNAKLTA

-529 KSVSSTTSTG
+529 KSVSGTTSTG

-568 YTVSDTT
+568 YTVSDTN

-589 ADEIIYAGG
+589 ADEIMYAGG
-598 VVASNNTL
+598 VAYSNNAS

-620 LLTPFQYDS
+620 LLTPYQYDS
-629 NDNIDEGQVTLHSA
+629 NYNLDEGKITYHTA
-643 ATNGNNMYPYVPDQ
+643 ATNGNNMFPSIPDKAKAII
-657 TMVLFV
+657 V
-663 FLGVDTYLRPS
+663 FLDVDTYLRPS
-674 IALKGNVIVSGS
+674 IALKGNVSVSGS
-686 GSASDPFVVK
+686 GSASDPFVVR

>member
-1 MNKKQK
+1 MNNKQK

-40 IATKGGTMNIKYDNG
+40 IATKGGTMDITYASGD
-55 SGNITLS
+55 GNIIME
-62 NIYPRSSAWVNKTF
+62 NIYPRAAAWVNKSF
-76 TVTGNNTTDLSMYYG
+76 TVTGNNTTDLNMYYG

-96 DNNSFGN
+96 DNNDFRS
-103 YLSYTLTGTNTSN
+103 YLSYTLSGTNTSN
-116 NGNLIPNTTE
+116 NGNLIPDINDNVPIINSTKIYE
-126 NQTIFD
+126 
-132 GVETYDLG
+132 LG
-140 VGSFNKATN
+140 VGSFTKATN

-159 FLDTGEEQNYA
+159 FLDTGKEQNFG
-170 QEANFASHLVINSI
+170 QGANFAAHLVITSV
-184 NPDGSVAYV
+184 NPDGNVVYN
-193 GQGRNFITE
+193 GTGRN
-202 NSTTVDREFSVLSN
+202 VVLSEAAKVN
-216 AIKEEKYV
+216 NITKSFNVANYV
-224 ASLIVEKNT
+224 NQETDYEMFLIVNENT
-233 YSDGELKYTLTGTN
+233 YDNLTYSIKGTN
-247 SSNNGTMIANATNV
+247 VSNSGSMISNVSDV
-261 SIPSGDNQV
+261 SIPSERDNT
-270 ITLGTGV
+270 ISLGKGK
-277 LSGSGSTKHNYKIT
+277 LSDLNTKHTYAVTFNENVSKTNLNNISKQVDTKLLMRNLYTFSGKI
-291 INDNNDGISSLSNA
+291 
-305 ISEKYD
+305 
-311 VMLLSHLRNFYGRL
+311 

-339 KQGTKDNPTTTI
+339 KQGTKDNPTTSI

-370 AYYYRGAA
+370 AYYYRGAV

-402 LVLYNNDSSDCTL
+402 LVLYNNDSDNCTL

-476 ACTKAGGKWAAN
+476 ACVKAGGKWAAN

-501 ALKNLNTWYKAKLTA
+501 ALKNLNTWYNAKLTA

-529 KSVSSTTSTG
+529 KSVSGTTSTG
-539 YTFGIAGRGSNSSY
+539 YTYGIAGRGSNSSY

-568 YTVSDTT
+568 YTVSDTN

-589 ADEIIYAGG
+589 ADEIMYAGG
-598 VVASNNTL
+598 VAYSNNAS

-620 LLTPFQYDS
+620 LLTPYQYDS
-629 NDNIDEGQVTLHSA
+629 NYNLDEGKITYHTA
-643 ATNGNNMYPYVPDQ
+643 ATNGNNMFPSIPDKAKAII
-657 TMVLFV
+657 V
-663 FLGVDTYLRPS
+663 FLDVDTYLRPS
-674 IALKGNVIVSGS
+674 IALKGNVSVSGS
-686 GSASDPFVVK
+686 GSASDPFVVR

>member
-7 IIVVVT
+7 IIVIIT

-62 NIYPRSSAWVNKTF
+62 NIYPRLSAWVNKTF
-76 TVTGNNTTDLSMYYG
+76 TVTGNNTTDLNMYYG

-96 DNNSFGN
+96 DNNNFEN

-126 NQTIFD
+126 NQKIFD
-132 GVETYDLG
+132 GVGTYDLG
-140 VGSFNKATN
+140 VGSFTKATN

-159 FLDTGEEQNYA
+159 FLDTGKEQNYA
-170 QEANFASHLVINSI
+170 QEANFAAHLVINSI
-184 NPDGSVAYV
+184 TPDGSVAYV
-193 GQGRNFITE
+193 GQGKLISMSTE
-202 NSTTVDREFSVLSN
+202 DSESVTKEFSVLSN
-216 AIKEEKYV
+216 ENKEEKYI
-224 ASLIVEKNT
+224 ATLTYTNT
-233 YSDGELKYTLTGTN
+233 YITGDLTYNLIGTN
-247 SSNNGTMIANATNV
+247 LTNNGTMIANATNV
-261 SIPSGDNQV
+261 LIPKGSNQV
-270 ITLGTGV
+270 ITLGTGL
-277 LSGSGSTKHNYKIT
+277 LSDLSNTKHNYKLT
-291 INDNNDGISSLSNA
+291 INDNTKKNSFLSKNYNLTPLGINQ
-305 ISEKYD
+305 
-311 VMLLSHLRNFYGRL
+311 NFVGLL
-325 EITSGNKTIYSAVI
+325 EITSDNKTIYSAVI

-351 GTAATTNE
+351 GTAASTDE

-370 AYYYRGAA
+370 AYYYRGAV

-390 RIVRTTGNNDVK
+390 RIVRTTGSNDVK

-476 ACTKAGGKWAAN
+476 ACVKAGGKWAAN

-501 ALKNLNTWYKAKLTA
+501 ALKNLNTWYNAKLTA

-539 YTFGIAGRGSNSSY
+539 YTYGIAGRGASRSY

-568 YTVSDTT
+568 YTVSDTN

-589 ADEIIYAGG
+589 ADEI
-598 VVASNNTL
+598 
-606 STQYLYTNTGKADI
+606 
-620 LLTPFQYDS
+620 
-629 NDNIDEGQVTLHSA
+629 
-643 ATNGNNMYPYVPDQ
+643 
-657 TMVLFV
+657 
-663 FLGVDTYLRPS
+663 
-674 IALKGNVIVSGS
+674 
-686 GSASDPFVVK
+686 

>member
-1 MNKKQK
+1 MDKKQK
-7 IIVVVT
+7 IIVIVT
-13 IFALVLLCGGLTFAY
+13 VFALVLLGGSLTFAY
-28 FTSFTS
+28 FTSLTS

-40 IATKGGTMNIKYDNG
+40 IATKGGTMNIKYANG
-55 SGNITLS
+55 SGNIVLE

-76 TVTGNNTTDLSMYYG
+76 TVTGNNTTDLNMYYG

-96 DNNSFGN
+96 DNNNFES

-126 NQTIFD
+126 NQKIFD
-132 GVETYDLG
+132 GVGTYDLG

-149 AVHTYSFKIF
+149 AVHTYNFKIF
-159 FLDTGEEQNYA
+159 FLDTGKEQNYA
-170 QEANFASHLVINSI
+170 QEANFAAHLVINSI

-193 GQGRNFITE
+193 GQGKLISMSNEDSESVTK
-202 NSTTVDREFSVLSN
+202 EFSVLSN
-216 AIKEEKYV
+216 ENKEEKYI
-224 ASLIVEKNT
+224 ATLTYTNT
-233 YSDGELKYTLTGTN
+233 YITGDLTYNLIGTN
-247 SSNNGTMIANATNV
+247 LTNNGTMIANATNV
-261 SIPSGDNQV
+261 SIPKGSNQV
-270 ITLGTGV
+270 ITLGTGL
-277 LSGSGSTKHNYKIT
+277 LSDLSNTKHNYKLT
-291 INDNNDGISSLSNA
+291 INDNTKKNSFLSKNYNLTPLGINQ
-305 ISEKYD
+305 
-311 VMLLSHLRNFYGRL
+311 NFVGLL

-339 KQGTKDNPTTTI
+339 KQGTKDSPTTSI

-390 RIVRTTGNNDVK
+390 RIVRTTGSNDVK
-402 LVLYNNDSSDCTL
+402 LVLYNNDSDNCTL

-476 ACTKAGGKWAAN
+476 ACVKAGGKWAAN

-501 ALKNLNTWYKAKLTA
+501 ALKNLNTWYKARLEP
-516 YTDKLADVIWCND
+516 YNDKLADVIWCND
-529 KSVSSTTSTG
+529 KKTASSSTSSVDFAINKRMKTG
-539 YTFGIAGRGSNSSY
+539 PSMVCNYDN
-553 SLICPNDYNGGKLSK
+553 LGGNLNK
-568 YTVSDTT
+568 YTVNDTV

-589 ADEIIYAGG
+589 ADELIFAGG
-598 VVASNNTL
+598 ASSGDMGSTYLTKNISANSGIWTMTPIGWYYNDGNTHVAFNAENIIIS
-606 STQYLYTNTGKADI
+606 YTSSH
-620 LLTPFQYDS
+620 Y
-629 NDNIDEGQVTLHSA
+629 
-643 ATNGNNMYPYVPDQ
+643 
-657 TMVLFV
+657 
-663 FLGVDTYLRPS
+663 YLRPS
-674 IALKGNVIVSGS
+674 IALKGNVSISGS

>member
-1 MNKKQK
+1 MDKKQK
-7 IIVVVT
+7 IIVIVT
-13 IFALVLLCGGLTFAY
+13 VFALVLLGGGLTFAY
-28 FTSFTS
+28 FTSLTS

-40 IATKGGTMNIKYDNG
+40 IATKGGTMSIKYANG
-55 SGNITLS
+55 SGNIVLK

-76 TVTGNNTTDLSMYYG
+76 SVTGNNTTDLNMYYG

-96 DNNSFGN
+96 DNNNFES

-116 NGNLIPNTTE
+116 NGNSIPNTTE
-126 NQTIFD
+126 NQKIFD

-140 VGSFNKATN
+140 VGNFNKATN

-159 FLDTGEEQNYA
+159 FLDTGNDQNYA
-170 QEANFASHLVINSI
+170 QNANFAAHLVINSI

-193 GQGRNFITE
+193 GQGKLISMSTE
-202 NSTTVDREFSVLSN
+202 ESESTTKEFSVLSN
-216 AIKEEKYV
+216 ENKEEKYI
-224 ASLIVEKNT
+224 ATLTYTNT
-233 YSDGELKYTLTGTN
+233 YITGDLTYNLIGTN
-247 SSNNGTMIANATNV
+247 LTNNGTMIANATNV
-261 SIPSGDNQV
+261 SIPKGSNQV
-270 ITLGTGV
+270 ITLGTGL
-277 LSGSGSTKHNYKIT
+277 LSDLSNTKHNYKLT
-291 INDNNDGISSLSNA
+291 INDNTKKNSFLSKNYNLTPLGINQ
-305 ISEKYD
+305 
-311 VMLLSHLRNFYGRL
+311 NFVGLL

-339 KQGTKDNPTTTI
+339 KQGTKDSPTTSI

-370 AYYYRGAA
+370 AYYYRGAV

-402 LVLYNNDSSDCTL
+402 LVLYNNDSDNCTL

-476 ACTKAGGKWAAN
+476 ACVKAGGKWAAN

-568 YTVSDTT
+568 YTVSDTN

-589 ADEIIYAGG
+589 ADEIMYAGG
-598 VVASNNTL
+598 VANSNNTS
-606 STQYLYTNTGKADI
+606 STQYLYTNTGKADL
-620 LLTPFQYDS
+620 LLTPYQYDS
-629 NDNIDEGQVTLHSA
+629 NYNIDEGQATLHSA
-643 ATNGNNMYPYVPDQ
+643 ATNGNNIYPSIPD
-657 TMVLFV
+657 TAKALIA

-674 IALKGNVIVSGS
+674 IALKGNVGVSGS
-686 GSASDPFVVK
+686 GSASDPFVVR

>member
-40 IATKGGTMNIKYDNG
+40 IATKGGTMDITYASGD
-55 SGNITLS
+55 GNIIME
-62 NIYPRSSAWVNKTF
+62 NIYPRAAAWVNKSF
-76 TVTGNNTTDLSMYYG
+76 TVTGNNTTDLNMYYG

-96 DNNSFGN
+96 DNNDFRS
-103 YLSYTLTGTNTSN
+103 YLSYTLSGTNTSN

-126 NQTIFD
+126 NQTIFN
-132 GVETYDLG
+132 GVGTYDLG

-159 FLDTGEEQNYA
+159 FLDTGKEQNFV
-170 QEANFASHLVINSI
+170 QEANFAAHLVINSI
-184 NPDGSVAYV
+184 TPDGSVAYV
-193 GQGRNFITE
+193 GQGKLISMSTE
-202 NSTTVDREFSVLSN
+202 DSESVTKEFSVLSN
-216 AIKEEKYV
+216 ENKEEKYI
-224 ASLIVEKNT
+224 ATLTYTNT
-233 YSDGELKYTLTGTN
+233 YITGDLTYNLIGTN
-247 SSNNGTMIANATNV
+247 LTNNGTMIANATNV
-261 SIPSGDNQV
+261 SIPKGSNQV
-270 ITLGTGV
+270 ITLGTGL
-277 LSGSGSTKHNYKIT
+277 LSDSSNTKHNYKLT
-291 INDNNDGISSLSNA
+291 INDNTKKISFLSKNYNLTPLA
-305 ISEKYD
+305 IN
-311 VMLLSHLRNFYGRL
+311 RNFVGLL
-325 EITSGNKTIYSAVI
+325 EITSDNKTIYSAVI

-351 GTAATTNE
+351 GTAASTDE

-370 AYYYRGAA
+370 AYYYRGAV

-390 RIVRTTGNNDVK
+390 RIVRTTGSNDVK
-402 LVLYNNDSSDCTL
+402 LVLYNNDSDNCTL

-476 ACTKAGGKWAAN
+476 ACVKAGGKWAAN

-501 ALKNLNTWYKAKLTA
+501 ALKNLNTWYNAKLTA

-529 KSVSSTTSTG
+529 KSVSGTTSTG
-539 YTFGIAGRGSNSSY
+539 YTFGIAGRGSNRSY

-589 ADEIIYAGG
+589 ADEIMYAGG
-598 VVASNNTL
+598 VAASNNTS
-606 STQYLYTNTGKADI
+606 STQYLYTNTGKADL
-620 LLTPFQYDS
+620 LLTPYQYNS
-629 NDNIDEGQVTLHSA
+629 NDNIDQGQATLHSA
-643 ATNGNNMYPYVPDQ
+643 AFNGNNMYPSIPD
-657 TMVLFV
+657 TAKAIIA

-674 IALKGNVIVSGS
+674 IALKGNVSVSGS
-686 GSASDPFVVK
+686 GSASDPFVVR

>member
-1 MNKKQK
+1 MNNKQK

-40 IATKGGTMNIKYDNG
+40 IATKGGTMDITYASGD
-55 SGNITLS
+55 GNIIME
-62 NIYPRSSAWVNKTF
+62 NIYPRAAAWVNKSF
-76 TVTGNNTTDLSMYYG
+76 TVTGNNTTDLNMYYG

-96 DNNSFGN
+96 DNNDFRS
-103 YLSYTLTGTNTSN
+103 YLSYTLSGTNTSN
-116 NGNLIPNTTE
+116 NGNLIPDINDNVPIINSTKIYE
-126 NQTIFD
+126 
-132 GVETYDLG
+132 LG
-140 VGSFNKATN
+140 VGSFTKATN

-159 FLDTGEEQNYA
+159 FLDTGKEQNYA
-170 QEANFASHLVINSI
+170 QGANFAAHLVITSV
-184 NPDGSVAYV
+184 NPDGNVVYN
-193 GQGRNFITE
+193 GTGRN
-202 NSTTVDREFSVLSN
+202 VVLS
-216 AIKEEKYV
+216 EEAKVNNITKSFNVANYV
-224 ASLIVEKNT
+224 NQETDYEMFLIVNENT
-233 YSDGELKYTLTGTN
+233 YHNLTYSIKG
-247 SSNNGTMIANATNV
+247 TNV
-261 SIPSGDNQV
+261 SN
-270 ITLGTGV
+270 
-277 LSGSGSTKHNYKIT
+277 SGSMISNVSDVSIPRERDNTISLGKGKLSDLNTKHTYAVTFNENVSKTNLNNISKQVDTKLLARKLYTFSGKI
-291 INDNNDGISSLSNA
+291 
-305 ISEKYD
+305 
-311 VMLLSHLRNFYGRL
+311 

-339 KQGTKDNPTTTI
+339 KQGTKDNPTTSI

-370 AYYYRGAA
+370 AYYYRGAV

-390 RIVRTTGNNDVK
+390 RIVRTTGSNDVK
-402 LVLYNNDSSDCTL
+402 LVLYNNDSDNCTL

-476 ACTKAGGKWAAN
+476 ACVKAGGKWAAN

-539 YTFGIAGRGSNSSY
+539 YTYGIAGRGSNRSY

-589 ADEIIYAGG
+589 ADEIMYAGG
-598 VVASNNTL
+598 VAASNNTS
-606 STQYLYTNTGKADI
+606 STQYLYTNTGKADL
-620 LLTPFQYDS
+620 LLTPYQYNS
-629 NDNIDEGQVTLHSA
+629 NDNIDQGQATLHSA
-643 ATNGNNMYPYVPDQ
+643 AFNGNNMYPSIPD
-657 TMVLFV
+657 TAKAIIA

-674 IALKGNVIVSGS
+674 IALKGNVSVSGS

>member
-96 DNNSFGN
+96 DNNDFRS
-103 YLSYTLTGTNTSN
+103 YLSYTLSGTNTSN
-116 NGNLIPNTTE
+116 NGNLIPNITT
-126 NQTIFD
+126 NQSIN
-132 GVETYDLG
+132 GVSSTYELG

-170 QEANFASHLVINSI
+170 QEANFAAHLVINSI
-184 NPDGSVAYV
+184 NPDGAVAYV

-216 AIKEEKYV
+216 EIKEEKYV

-233 YSDGELKYTLTGTN
+233 YSDGKLKYTLTGTN

-291 INDNNDGISSLSNA
+291 INNNMNTVSLLSN
-305 ISEKYD
+305 SSKLYPS
-311 VMLLSHLRNFYGRL
+311 LLKQREYVFSGRL

-339 KQGTKDNPTTTI
+339 EQGTKDNPTTSI
-351 GTAATTNE
+351 GTAASTDE

-370 AYYYRGAA
+370 AYYYRGAV

-415 TGEGLAYAKYASSY
+415 TGDSLAYAKFASNY
-429 TSSFSDNH
+429 TSDFNYTDSFEMNGIVD
-437 AHTSAGYMYGLEDD
+437 SAFMYGQCFATDANRCLMLENGSVIDKLSTYG
-451 NTNTAC
+451 NKTSCTN
-457 LFNVN
+457 
-462 DTVVNK
+462 
-468 YSSYKTES
+468 
-476 ACTKAGGKWAAN
+476 AGGKWATTMYDAA
-488 QYSVYF
+488 F
-494 SNVKESV
+494 ANVKKSTS
-501 ALKNLNTWYKAKLTA
+501 LTNLETWYKARLEP
-516 YTDKLADVIWCND
+516 YNDKLADVIWCND
-529 KSVSSTTSTG
+529 KKTASSSTSSVDFAINKRMKTG
-539 YTFGIAGRGSNSSY
+539 PSMVCNYDN
-553 SLICPNDYNGGKLSK
+553 LGGNLNK
-568 YTVSDTT
+568 YTVNDTV

-589 ADEIIYAGG
+589 ADELIFAGG
-598 VVASNNTL
+598 AASGDMGSTYLTKNISANSGIWTMTPIGWYYNDGNTHVAFNAENIIIS
-606 STQYLYTNTGKADI
+606 YTSSH
-620 LLTPFQYDS
+620 Y
-629 NDNIDEGQVTLHSA
+629 
-643 ATNGNNMYPYVPDQ
+643 
-657 TMVLFV
+657 
-663 FLGVDTYLRPS
+663 YLRPS
-674 IALKGNVIVSGS
+674 IALKGNVSVSGS

>member
-1 MNKKQK
+1 MNNKQK

-40 IATKGGTMNIKYDNG
+40 IATKGGTMDITYASGD
-55 SGNITLS
+55 GNIIME
-62 NIYPRSSAWVNKTF
+62 NIYPRAAAWVNKSF
-76 TVTGNNTTDLSMYYG
+76 TVTGNNTTDLNMYYG

-96 DNNSFGN
+96 DNNDFRS
-103 YLSYTLTGTNTSN
+103 YLSYTLSGTNTSN

-126 NQTIFD
+126 NQTIFN
-132 GVETYDLG
+132 GVGTYDLG

-159 FLDTGEEQNYA
+159 FLDTGKEQNFV
-170 QEANFASHLVINSI
+170 QEANFAAHLVINSI
-184 NPDGSVAYV
+184 TPDGSVAYV
-193 GQGRNFITE
+193 GQGKLISMSTE
-202 NSTTVDREFSVLSN
+202 DSESVTKEFSVLSN
-216 AIKEEKYV
+216 ENKEEKYI
-224 ASLIVEKNT
+224 ATLTYTNT
-233 YSDGELKYTLTGTN
+233 YITGDLTYNLIGTN
-247 SSNNGTMIANATNV
+247 LTNNGTMIANATNV
-261 SIPSGDNQV
+261 SIPKGSNQV
-270 ITLGTGV
+270 ITLGTGL
-277 LSGSGSTKHNYKIT
+277 LSDSSNTKHNYKLT
-291 INDNNDGISSLSNA
+291 INDNTKKISFLSKNYNLTPLA
-305 ISEKYD
+305 IN
-311 VMLLSHLRNFYGRL
+311 RNFVGLL
-325 EITSGNKTIYSAVI
+325 EITSDNKTIYSAVI
-339 KQGTKDNPTTTI
+339 KQGTKDNPTTSI

-370 AYYYRGAA
+370 AYYYRGAV

-402 LVLYNNDSSDCTL
+402 LVLYNNDSDNCTL

-476 ACTKAGGKWAAN
+476 ACVKAGGKWAAN

-529 KSVSSTTSTG
+529 KSVSGTTSTG
-539 YTFGIAGRGSNSSY
+539 YTFGIAGRGSNRSY

-589 ADEIIYAGG
+589 ADEIMYAGG
-598 VVASNNTL
+598 VAYSNNAS

-620 LLTPFQYDS
+620 LLTPYQYDS
-629 NDNIDEGQVTLHSA
+629 NYNLDEGKITYHTA
-643 ATNGNNMYPYVPDQ
+643 ATNGNNMFPSIPDKAKAII
-657 TMVLFV
+657 V
-663 FLGVDTYLRPS
+663 FLDVDTYLRPS
-674 IALKGNVIVSGS
+674 IALKGNVSVSGS
-686 GSASDPFVVK
+686 GSASDPFVVR